1 MDLTLTDEQEMLRDG
16 VRRFV
21 AEKYEFEKRRALVA
35 SEIGYSLDHW
45 RLFAELGWLALGLPE
60 DAGGLGG
67 TCIDT
72 ALVMEAFGAGL
83 VLEPYASN
91 VVLSARI
98 LERAENQELRSRMLT
113 ALAEGR
119 QRVALAHFER
129 ESRYSLSKVDTSAT
143 RRDGGYVISGTKSL
157 VLDGAA
163 ADQLIVS
170 ARLDE
175 ALALFLVDR
184 RAAGVEVE
192 SYRLMD
198 DTGAADVILRDVKV
212 GDAALLMS
220 GPGVVGVLEEAI
232 DRFILAKV
240 AESLGAVEAVL
251 EMTSDYVKSRVQFGQ
266 PLIKFQ
272 AIQHRLAEM
281 FVEVQEMRSI
291 LYCGL
296 AHIDAEA
303 AERRRAVSA
312 AKIVACGGGRLVTGL
327 GIQLHGGIG
336 MTEEYRVGHYF
347 KKMVTTDKLFGDV
360 DYHLARLASG
370 VGEGSIGAHR

>member
-1 MDLTLTDEQEMLRDG
+1 VDLTLTDEQHMLRDG
-16 VRRFV
+16 VQRFV
-21 AEKYEFEKRRALVA
+21 AEQYEFEKRRALVA
-35 SEIGYSLDHW
+35 NELGYSLEHW

-67 TCIDT
+67 SCIDT

-91 VVLSARI
+91 VVLSGRI
-98 LERAENQELRSRMLT
+98 LERAKNPPLRASLLP

-119 QRVALAHFER
+119 QRVAVAHFER
-129 ESRYSLSKVDTSAT
+129 AARYSLSAIDASAS
-143 RRDGGYVISGTKSL
+143 RRDGSYIIRGAKVL

-170 ARLDE
+170 ARLDD

-192 SYRLMD
+192 SYRLLD
-198 DTGAADVILRDVKV
+198 DTAAADVMLRDVKV
-212 GDAALLMS
+212 DAAALLLD
-220 GPGVVGVLEEAI
+220 GPGAAEVLEEAI

-240 AESLGAVEAVL
+240 ADSLGAAEAVL
-251 EMTSDYVKSRVQFGQ
+251 DMTGEYVKSRVQFGQ
-266 PLIKFQ
+266 PLSKFQ
-272 AIQHRLAEM
+272 ATQHRLAEM

-296 AHIDAEA
+296 AHIDAEPA
-303 AERRRAVSA
+303 QRRRAVSA
-312 AKIVACGGGRLVTGL
+312 AKVVAASSGRLVAGL

-347 KKMVTTDKLFGDV
+347 KKMVTTEKLFGDV
-360 DYHLARLASG
+360 DYHLARLAG
-370 VGEGSIGAHR
+370 GGEAAQGAQS

>member
-1 MDLTLTDEQEMLRDG
+1 MLRDG
-16 VRRFV
+16 VQRFV
-21 AEKYEFEKRRALVA
+21 AQHYEFEKRRALIA
-35 SEIGYSLDHW
+35 SELGYSLDHW
-45 RLFAELGWLALGLPE
+45 RLFAELGWLAVGLPE

-67 TCIDT
+67 SCIDT

-83 VLEPYASN
+83 VLEPYAAN
-91 VVLSARI
+91 VVLSGRI
-98 LERAENQELRSRMLT
+98 LERAENPKLRASLLT

-119 QRVALAHFER
+119 SRIALAHFEPAA
-129 ESRYSLSKVDTSAT
+129 RYALSDIDTSAE
-143 RRDGGYVISGTKSL
+143 RRDGVYVIRGTKSL

-170 ARLDE
+170 ARLDGS
-175 ALALFLVDR
+175 LALFLIDR
-184 RAAGVEVE
+184 RAAGIAVE

-198 DTGAADVILRDVKV
+198 DTRAADVILRDVKV
-212 GDAALLMS
+212 SDAALLVS

-240 AESLGAVEAVL
+240 AESLGVVEAVL
-251 EMTSDYVKSRVQFGQ
+251 EMTSEYVKTRVQFGQ
-266 PLIKFQ
+266 PLSKFQ
-272 AIQHRLAEM
+272 ATQHRLAEM

-303 AERRRAVSA
+303 AVRSRAVSA
-312 AKIVACGGGRLVTGL
+312 AKVVACGGGRLVTGF

-336 MTEEYRVGHYF
+336 MTDEYRVGHYF
-347 KKMVTTDKLFGDV
+347 KKMVTTEKLFGDL
-360 DYHLARLASG
+360 DYHLTRLAFG
-370 VGEGSIGAHR
+370 GEPSIGAHP